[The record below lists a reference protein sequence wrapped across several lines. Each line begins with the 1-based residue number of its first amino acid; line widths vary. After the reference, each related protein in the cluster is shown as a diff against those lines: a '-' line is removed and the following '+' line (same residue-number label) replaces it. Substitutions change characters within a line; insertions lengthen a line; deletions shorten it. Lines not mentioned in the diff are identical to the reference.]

1 MWKERCKGKKGEE
14 GLWEKGI
21 LIDIMTS
28 ISCFIEL
35 RDAFNLSKL
44 ISFEFNNDTQEV
56 EKVICQKELDNSQ
69 WPFYIIAFPN
79 DVSRI

>member
-1 MWKERCKGKKGEE
+1 
-14 GLWEKGI
+14 
-21 LIDIMTS
+21 MTS

-69 WPFYIIAFPN
+69 
-79 DVSRI
+79 